1 MTLNITNYKFFQ
13 KLIRLPFVDAIWLY
27 GSRARKDNRERSDI
41 DIAIVCPGVNEEA
54 WQQILNII
62 ENADTLL
69 KIDCIRFDKLAENEK
84 IRENVLKFK
93 KILFERGS
101 NYMEKE
107 FWQDYFASLGN
118 VLQRLG
124 EAVAH
129 HPDQKKL
136 YRDASIQRFEF
147 CIELYWKVLKKF
159 LAYEKVDTT
168 TPRDVLEKSFQYEL
182 IDDDKIWLKMMDD
195 RNRASHVYRENVV
208 EEVFSNIINY
218 YPIMQKTYQMLE
230 KRFARINNITY

>member
-1 MTLNITNYKFFQ
+1 MTANIANYLFFQ
-13 KLIRLPFVDAIWLY
+13 RLNRLPFVDAIWLY

-41 DIAIVCPGVNEEA
+41 DIAIVCPRANEED
-54 WQQILNII
+54 WQQIVSII

-118 VLQRLG
+118 ALQRLG
-124 EAVAH
+124 EAVSH
-129 HPDQKKL
+129 HPDQKNL

-147 CIELYWKVLKKF
+147 CIELYWKVLK
-159 LAYEKVDTT
+159 
-168 TPRDVLEKSFQYEL
+168 
-182 IDDDKIWLKMMDD
+182 
-195 RNRASHVYRENVV
+195 
-208 EEVFSNIINY
+208 
-218 YPIMQKTYQMLE
+218 
-230 KRFARINNITY
+230 